1 MILKPFEN
9 LELYGSKY
17 RNGMCS
23 IKLITYYCLNPSKIS
38 FQSPRSIV
46 QFSRS
51 MIRSNYEDTKEK
63 STRHRDTILPTG
75 QLYCQTVLLNLK
87 LPSATHDTIIDEL
100 LGVPF
105 RSLPPV
111 NILKDYPPSP
121 SFIFQSLKFNAEFL
135 ARKVEIRHRV
145 YFLFEIEYV
154 YMYVYMYI
162 EYSRREHGFLWL
174 HVY

>member
-23 IKLITYYCLNPSKIS
+23 IKLITYCCLNPSKIS
-38 FQSPRSIV
+38 FQSPHSILNSLV
-46 QFSRS
+46 QWYR
-51 MIRSNYEDTKEK
+51 NYQDTKEK

-75 QLYCQTVLLNLK
+75 QLYYQTVLLNLK

-121 SFIFQSLKFNAEFL
+121 SFIFQSLKRDSTRNSWQG
-135 ARKVEIRHRV
+135 K
-145 YFLFEIEYV
+145 
-154 YMYVYMYI
+154 
-162 EYSRREHGFLWL
+162 
-174 HVY
+174 